1 MRDPNLTFMA
11 SFVNG
16 ISLLPLIPTPYG
28 KFIDY
33 FRVTNFNFTFINIF
47 FNIHGRI
54 LNLIEFI

>member
-1 MRDPNLTFMA
+1 MRDPNLTIMA

-28 KFIDY
+28 NFKDY
-33 FRVTNFNFTFINIF
+33 FRVTNFNSTFINIF

-54 LNLIEFI
+54 LNLTELI